1 MIQGIYLIDH
11 RGVCILSRKYGSINI
26 DENLIGGFLT
36 AILKFSSK
44 LIHGEEEDL
53 QEIILKNHRIVYE
66 SSDNFKLVAV
76 IHREDNEELVRE
88 ALRKIINQFIESFG
102 SQLQYWNGSVQPFA
116 GFEEKI
122 DEVLLEKD
130 LRELI
135 VPEVPKAEPK
145 ATVSVQEPS
154 KPVLS
159 LKQILRRSKTFM
171 FKILLVGDQNVGKTS
186 IIKKTTENKFS
197 TEYTPTLGCDF
208 TVKQFEIGR
217 NKVRLHFWDFG
228 GSTSFEHM
236 RKELYVDADAAI
248 LVFDLTNPKS
258 FQNLEKWRREIL
270 SSFGPITMFV
280 VGNKADLEGK
290 MLGEEGL
297 KYAKGINASYF
308 ETSAK
313 TGANIEELFKSMAE
327 LLIKKE

>member
-11 RGVCILSRKYGSINI
+11 RGVCILHRKYGSINI
-26 DENLIGGFLT
+26 DENLIGGFLA

-44 LIHGEEEDL
+44 LIQGEEEDL
-53 QEIILKNHRIVYE
+53 REIALRNYRIIYE
-66 SSDNFKLVAV
+66 SSDNLKLVAV
-76 IHREDNEELVRE
+76 IHREDDEGLVRD
-88 ALRKIINQFIESFG
+88 ALRKIINLFIESFG

-122 DEVLLEKD
+122 DDVFLEKD
-130 LRELI
+130 LRDLI
-135 VPEVPKAEPK
+135 IPEIPEATSK
-145 ATVSVQEPS
+145 ATAPIQEPA

-171 FKILLVGDQNVGKTS
+171 FKILLVGDSNVGKTS
-186 IIKKTTENKFS
+186 IIRKTTENKFS
-197 TEYTPTLGCDF
+197 TEYTPTVGCDF

-228 GSTSFEHM
+228 GATNFAHM
-236 RKELYVDADAAI
+236 RKELYIDADAAI
-248 LVFDLTNPKS
+248 LVFDLTNPESLK
-258 FQNLEKWRREIL
+258 NLEIWRKEIL
-270 SSFGPITMFV
+270 NSFNPLMIFV

-290 MLGEEGL
+290 MPGEEGQ
-297 KYAKGINASYF
+297 KYAKEINAPYF

-313 TGANIEELFKSMAE
+313 TGANVEELFKSIAE
-327 LLIKKE
+327 LLIKKG

>member
-11 RGVCILSRKYGSINI
+11 RGVCILSRKYGSIDI

-53 QEIILKNHRIVYE
+53 QEIMLRNYRIIYE
-66 SSDNFKLVAV
+66 SSDNLKLVAV
-76 IHREDNEELVRE
+76 IHREDNEEMVRD
-88 ALRKIINQFIESFG
+88 ALRKIISLFIRNFG

-116 GFEEKI
+116 GFEKKI
-122 DEVLLEKD
+122 DEVFLEKD

-135 VPEVPKAEPK
+135 VSEAPEVTPK
-145 ATVSVQEPS
+145 ATVSMQEVS

-171 FKILLVGDQNVGKTS
+171 FKILLVGDQSVGKTS
-186 IIKKTTENKFS
+186 IVKKTTENKFS
-197 TEYTPTLGCDF
+197 TEYKPTIGCDF

-228 GSTSFEHM
+228 GSTNFEHM
-236 RKELYVDADAAI
+236 RRELYVDADAAV
-248 LVFDLTNPKS
+248 LVFDLTNPESLK
-258 FQNLEKWRREIL
+258 NLEKWRKEIQ
-270 SSFGPITMFV
+270 SSFGSLTMFV
-280 VGNKADLEGK
+280 VGNKSDLERK
-290 MLGEEGL
+290 IPVEEGL
-297 KYAKGINASYF
+297 KYAKEINATYF
-308 ETSAK
+308 ETSAN
-313 TGANIEELFKSMAE
+313 TGINIEELFRSMAE